1 MLLKIK
7 SLEFYPAI
15 EKSDLQ
21 DIKKFQEHKLREL
34 VVYLENNSPFY
45 KRLFKENKIN
55 ILDIQTLEDLQ
66 KIPTTTK
73 NDLQE
78 HNDDF
83 FCISPDKIVDYS
95 TTSGTLGDPV
105 TFGLSDSDLE
115 RLAYNEAISFA
126 CAGIRKGDV
135 VQMITT
141 IDKRFMAGLA
151 YFLGLRKMGA
161 SVVRMGPGIPEL
173 QWDSIFR
180 YKPKYLITV
189 PSFLLKMIDY
199 AEKHGVDY
207 KNSSVYGAV
216 CIGESIKNQDF
227 TDNILSQKIKEKW
240 DIKLFSTY
248 ASTEMST
255 AFTECEFQTGGHQH
269 PELIITEI
277 LDDNENPVGEGE
289 NGELTI
295 TTLGVEAIPLLRF
308 KTGDIVKAH
317 HEPCGCGRSTMRL
330 GPVVGR
336 KQQMIKYKGTTLYPP
351 AMNDILNDFNTI
363 LCYQIVIQSNEI
375 GLDEIIIK
383 LSTEKDHE
391 TFVNEVRDHFRA
403 KLRVSPKIEIIDFDI
418 LSKTV
423 FNPNSRKPIT
433 FIDLR

>member
-1 MLLKIK
+1 MD
-7 SLEFYPAI
+7 FYPSI
-15 EKSDLQ
+15 ERSDIQ
-21 DIKKFQEHKLREL
+21 EIKKFQEQKLQEL
-34 VVYLENNSPFY
+34 LTYLETHSPFY
-45 KRLFKENKIN
+45 QKVFKENHIH
-55 ILDIQTLEDLQ
+55 IADIQTLEDLQ

-73 NDLQE
+73 NDIQQ

-83 FCISPDKIVDYS
+83 FCVTPDKIVDYS

-105 TFGLSDSDLE
+105 TFGLSDNDLE

-126 CAGIRKGDV
+126 CAGIKKGDV
-135 VQMITT
+135 IQMITT

-199 AEKHGVDY
+199 AEKHGIDY

-240 DIKLFSTY
+240 NIKLFSTY

-255 AFTECEFQTGGHQH
+255 AFTECEEQIGGHHH

-277 LDDNENPVGEGE
+277 LDDEGNPAREGE
-289 NGELTI
+289 SGELTI

-317 HEPCGCGRSTMRL
+317 YEPCKCGRNTMRL
-330 GPVVGR
+330 GPVIGR

-351 AMNDILNDFNTI
+351 AMNDILNDFNNI
-363 LCYQIVIQSNEI
+363 LCYQIVIQSNDI

-383 LSTEKDHE
+383 ISTDSNSEG
-391 TFVNEVRDHFRA
+391 FVNEVRDHFRA
-403 KLRVSPKIEIIDFDI
+403 KLRVSPKIELVDFDV

-423 FNPNSRKPIT
+423 FNPNSRKPIV
-433 FIDLR
+433 FLDLRN

>member
-1 MLLKIK
+1 
-7 SLEFYPAI
+7 LEFYPSI
-15 EKSDLQ
+15 EKSSIQ
-21 DIKKFQEHKLREL
+21 EIKQFQEKKLREL
-34 VVYLENNSPFY
+34 LIYLESNSPFY
-45 KRLFKENKIN
+45 QKLFRESNLKLQEIR
-55 ILDIQTLEDLQ
+55 TLEDLQ

-73 NDLQE
+73 NDLQQYN
-78 HNDDF
+78 HDF
-83 FCISPDKIVDYS
+83 FCIPPERIVDYS

-105 TFGLSDSDLE
+105 TFGLSDHDLE

-199 AEKHGVDY
+199 AEKHGLDY
-207 KNSSVYGAV
+207 KSSSVYGAV

-227 TDNILSQKIKEKW
+227 SDNILSQKIKEKW
-240 DIKLFSTY
+240 NIKLFSTY

-255 AFTECEFQTGGHQH
+255 AFTECEFQIGGHHH

-277 LDDNENPVGEGE
+277 LDDNENPVEEGE
-289 NGELTI
+289 SGELTI

-317 HEPCGCGRSTMRL
+317 SEPCRCGRKTMRL
-330 GPVVGR
+330 GPVIGR

-351 AMNDILNDFNTI
+351 AMNDILNDFNNI

-383 LSTEKDHE
+383 LSTDEDHGN
-391 TFVNEVRDHFRA
+391 FVNEVRDHFRA
-403 KLRVSPKIEIIDFDI
+403 KLRVSPKIELVDFEV

-423 FNPNSRKPIT
+423 FNPNNRKPVT

>member
-1 MLLKIK
+1 MSKFKLLELFP
-7 SLEFYPAI
+7 SI
-15 EKSDLQ
+15 EKSGIQ
-21 DIKKFQEHKLREL
+21 EIKTFQEEKLREL
-34 VVYLENNSPFY
+34 LQYLENRSPFY
-45 KRLFKENKIN
+45 QKLFKEHHIT
-55 ILDIQTLEDLQ
+55 ISDIQTLEDLL
-66 KIPTTTK
+66 KIPVTTK
-73 NDLQE
+73 NDIQQN
-78 HNDDF
+78 NDDF
-83 FCISPDKIVDYS
+83 FCIPQNQIVDYS

-105 TFGLSDSDLE
+105 TFGLSDHDLE

-199 AEKHGVDY
+199 AEKHGIDY
-207 KNSSVYGAV
+207 KNCSVYGAV

-240 DIKLFSTY
+240 NIQLYSTY

-255 AFTECEFQTGGHQH
+255 AFTECEFQAGGHQH

-277 LDDNENPVGEGE
+277 LDDNGNPVKDGES
-289 NGELTI
+289 GELTI
-295 TTLGVEAIPLLRF
+295 TTLGVEALPLLRF
-308 KTGDIVKAH
+308 KTGDLVKAH
-317 HEPCGCGRSTMRL
+317 YEPCRCGRNTMRL

-351 AMNDILNDFNTI
+351 AMNDILNDFEGI
-363 LCYQIVIQSNEI
+363 QCYQIVIQANEI
-375 GLDEIIIK
+375 GLDEIIIRI
-383 LSTEKDHE
+383 SADRTEE
-391 TFVNEVRDHFRA
+391 SFEGEVRDHFRA
-403 KLRVSPKIEIIDFDI
+403 KLRVSPKIEMVDFDI

-423 FNPNSRKPIT
+423 FNPNSRKPIN
-433 FIDLR
+433 FLDLR